1 MKTSIRQ
8 LRRRQRRQRKLRELK
23 KKLAVTTDSRQR
35 AHLIELIR
43 RRSVSLKHDL
53 PSE

>member
-8 LRRRQRRQRKLRELK
+8 MRKRQRRQRKIRALK
-23 KKLAVTTDSRQR
+23 AKLAATTDSRQR

-43 RRSVSLKHDL
+43 RRTVSPKYDL
-53 PSE
+53 QSD